1 MKKVYICSMGG
12 SGKGLLR
19 SLLDGHQK
27 IFTCPIQGFAD
38 SLINDKFIE
47 FVKRK
52 RLRIL
57 RERYWLSM
65 PSIKCF
71 YFIDDSE
78 QIKITIAEFLNY
90 LFATRSNF
98 DQLIDKSL
106 AGKTST
112 GPPGNMV
119 FVDFDFNYNTYLEEL
134 VNKILG
140 IGVFSSVEQLQDAV
154 YEVFIK
160 VWANKN
166 KNYTPDTYFVQ
177 TARNGLRVIRN
188 VLERNTSAIIFAMFR
203 DPVSIAFTEAM
214 NLRNMLSGSTGTDSI
229 SDKLIKISHKELFS
243 TRYLY
248 NLKYFRNEV
257 NKIKEKNR
265 NIYVVDF
272 ESLVHNTKEVM
283 DGVADFLGIERDKVL
298 YKPTLNSVELEN
310 NNAKLIDK
318 IHDDPY
324 KVLSKDQIDLIKYF
338 IDGPSSKNSF
348 LRNIYLAIMTNYHT
362 LPNTVK
368 TIKNKLRLYN
378 IKV

>member
-1 MKKVYICSMGG
+1 
-12 SGKGLLR
+12 
-19 SLLDGHQK
+19 
-27 IFTCPIQGFAD
+27 
-38 SLINDKFIE
+38 
-47 FVKRK
+47 
-52 RLRIL
+52 
-57 RERYWLSM
+57 
-65 PSIKCF
+65 
-71 YFIDDSE
+71 
-78 QIKITIAEFLNY
+78 
-90 LFATRSNF
+90 
-98 DQLIDKSL
+98 
-106 AGKTST
+106 ST

>member
-1 MKKVYICSMGG
+1 MGG

-27 IFTCPIQGFAD
+27 ILTCPIQGFAD
-38 SLINDKFIE
+38 SLLKDRFVE
-47 FVKRK
+47 FVKEK

-57 RERYWLSM
+57 REKHWLSI
-65 PSIKCF
+65 PSVKCF
-71 YFIDDSE
+71 YYVIGGE
-78 QIKITIAEFLNY
+78 QVKITIAEFLYY
-90 LFATRSNF
+90 LLSTRSNI

-119 FVDFDFNYNTYLEEL
+119 FVDFDFNYNTFLEEL
-134 VNKILG
+134 VSKILG
-140 IGVFSSVEQLQDAV
+140 ISVFSSVEQLQDAV

-166 KNYTPDTYFVQ
+166 KNLTPDTYFVQ
-177 TARNGLRVIRN
+177 TARNGISVIRN
-188 VLERNTSAIIFAMFR
+188 VLEKNASAIIFVMLR
-203 DPVSIAFTEAM
+203 DPVGIAFSEAKT
-214 NLRNMLSGSTGTDSI
+214 LKHKSTDTAGTDSMPG
-229 SDKLIKISHKELFS
+229 KLNKMNSKEIFN

-248 NLKYFRNEV
+248 NLKYFRDEV
-257 NKIKEKNR
+257 GRIKERNR
-265 NIYVVDF
+265 NVYVIDF
-272 ESLVHNTKEVM
+272 ENLVHNTKEVM

-310 NNAKLIDK
+310 DSIKLIDK
-318 IHDDPY
+318 THDDPY

-338 IDGPSSKNSF
+338 IDGPSSENSF
-348 LRNIYLAIMTNYHT
+348 LRNIYLAIMSNYYA